1 MESRRSHGMSEALR
15 IHREAIVVDTHCD
28 TLLRVLPPP
37 GSGRKPIKLEER
49 SDEGHIDLPR
59 LRDGGVDCQVFA
71 IYTGWRPNPPDALL
85 RALQLI
91 MAFERECDENEDL
104 VKAESYGDIMR
115 AVEGGRIAG
124 LLSLEGAEPLMGDP
138 EMIRVFHR
146 LGVRMISLTWN
157 WRNPFADGVAASRA
171 ESRLTDLGLE
181 AIGEMER
188 LGIILDVSHLS
199 DSCFWDVAEVA
210 GRPFIASHSNCRALC
225 NHPRNLTDDMIRAI
239 ADHGGVVG
247 INFAPDFIHKEKA
260 TLSRVVDHID
270 HVVEVA
276 GIDHVGLGSD
286 FDGIRSTPEGLEDV
300 SRLPGITEE
309 LLRRGYSEGEIRK
322 ILGGNHLRV
331 FREVIG

>member
-1 MESRRSHGMSEALR
+1 M
-15 IHREAIVVDTHCD
+15 VVDTHCD
-28 TLLRVLPPP
+28 TLLRILPPP
-37 GSGRKPIKLEER
+37 GSGRKPIKLGER

-91 MAFERECDENEDL
+91 IAFERECDENEDL